1 VSFPLNPSDPAGVGY
16 EASAGRDT
24 GGLSNAW
31 GGLGG
36 GSFIRR
42 IFNAVVPVTIVE
54 RWYGELDGSLF
65 GLTTGTAGFVGFRP
79 SVEFF
84 SDSRDWEMHSINV
97 SWPVMANVGA
107 TAGALRYR
115 IVCHM
120 FSASGGYN
128 PIQFNQVGPFGP
140 QLVTNANFDQGTVR
154 SLAGVSPTNSP
165 FGQGYTMA
173 DFTMRVGMRGTLT
186 EDQVSDAFSDEYI
199 DGAMV
204 DREIGFD
211 KKMQNTIFFQ
221 RPLRVKRGRRITV
234 QLFGSDDTFFYNPA
248 HSLFASI
255 VYTELP
261 NPRQNYRT
269 P

>member
-1 VSFPLNPSDPAGVGY
+1 MSQPFQPTSSAGVGY
-16 EASAGRDT
+16 EGSAGRDT
-24 GGLSNAW
+24 GGLSDAW
-31 GGLGG
+31 GGVGG

-42 IFNAVVPVTIVE
+42 IFNAVVPVTIIE

-65 GLTTGTAGFVGFRP
+65 GLTTGTAGSAGFRP
-79 SVEFF
+79 AVEFF
-84 SDSRDWEMHSINV
+84 SDSRDWELHGINV
-97 SWPVMANVGA
+97 SWPVMANIGA
-107 TAGALRYR
+107 TAGPSRYR
-115 IVCHM
+115 IVCHL

-128 PIQFNQVGPFGP
+128 PIAFNQVGPFGP

-186 EDQVSDAFSDEYI
+186 EEQVSDAFADEYI
-199 DGAMV
+199 DSGMT
-204 DREIGFD
+204 DRQIGFD
-211 KKMQNTIFFQ
+211 KKMQNAITFR

-234 QLFGSDDTFFYNPA
+234 QLFGNDVTFFYLPV

-255 VYTELP
+255 LYSELP

>member
-1 VSFPLNPSDPAGVGY
+1 VSEPFQPLTPAGVGY
-16 EASAGRDT
+16 AQSSGRDT

-31 GGLGG
+31 GGIGG

-54 RWYGELDGSLF
+54 RWYGQLDGSLF
-65 GLTTGTAGFVGFRP
+65 GLTTGTGGFLGFRP

-84 SDSRDWEMHSINV
+84 SDERDWELHAINV

-107 TAGALRYR
+107 TAGPLRYR

-128 PIQFNQVGPFGP
+128 PIEFNQVGPFGP

-186 EDQVSDAFSDEYI
+186 EDQVSDAFTDEYT
-199 DGAMV
+199 DTTGQ
-204 DREIGFD
+204 DRGLGFD
-211 KKMQNTIFFQ
+211 KKMQNSITFR
-221 RPLRVKRGRRITV
+221 RPLRVMRGRRITV
-234 QLFGSDDTFFYNPA
+234 QLFGADDTFFYVPV

-255 VYTELP
+255 IYTELP
-261 NPRQNYRT
+261 NPRQNYST